1 MIQIEFQT
9 KYYIIP
15 AFKLNDCHVD
25 FFLTVWQ
32 IALVGEVQKAEVCGT
47 MIFVSIW
54 NIFCQEIA
62 SFQ

>member
-9 KYYIIP
+9 KYYIIIL

-32 IALVGEVQKAEVCGT
+32 IALVGEVQ
-47 MIFVSIW
+47 
-54 NIFCQEIA
+54 NY
-62 SFQ
+62 